1 MVTADQDDEERPK
14 KRPKIASQPSKML
27 YETPQSSK
35 ELRNVLNNVFREE
48 KISRPIRHLFNK
60 LGQELDRENA
70 REAGHERQLTLLQHD
85 MEEAKPKKRKKL
97 PLTLIDDSVRF
108 LMW

>member
-1 MVTADQDDEERPK
+1 MVTADQDDEERSK
-14 KRPKIASQPSKML
+14 KRPNIASQPSKML
-27 YETPQSSK
+27 YKTPESSK
-35 ELRNVLNNVFREE
+35 ELRNVLNNVFRKE

-60 LGQELDRENA
+60 LGQELNRKNA

-85 MEEAKPKKRKKL
+85 IEEAKPKKRKKL
-97 PLTLIDDSVRF
+97 PLTLIDDSVNF